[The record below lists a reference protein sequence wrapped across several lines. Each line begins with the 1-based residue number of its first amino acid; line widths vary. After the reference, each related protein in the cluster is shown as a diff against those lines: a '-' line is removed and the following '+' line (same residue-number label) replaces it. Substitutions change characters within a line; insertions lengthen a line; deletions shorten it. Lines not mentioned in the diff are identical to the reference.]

1 MSVGAQRLSILA
13 QAPGDLFGQVL
24 PWLIMLLGVVVVGG
38 AGIYL
43 VRRMLQGGPSA
54 SSGSFTLHE
63 LRQMREEGQLSDE
76 EFEQAKALIIGR
88 VGDRPSPGD
97 AIGPHSDERDLH
109 A

>member
-1 MSVGAQRLSILA
+1 MSVGAERLSILA

-24 PWLIMLLGVVVVGG
+24 PWLIMLIGVVIVGG

-54 SSGSFTLHE
+54 LGESFTLHE

-76 EFEQAKALIIGR
+76 EFEQAKALIIGH
-88 VGDRPSPGD
+88 VGDRPSSGD
-97 AIGPHSDERDLH
+97 AIGPHDDDRDLH
-109 A
+109 V